1 MDLATRTCYLK
12 MNLNIIVM
20 MMMMMMMMMTP
31 DADADADASA
41 SSSFGF
47 FLSHIVI
54 FRIPV
59 QECPRPRPQSDCG

>member
-1 MDLATRTCYLK
+1 
-12 MNLNIIVM
+12 M
-20 MMMMMMMMMTP
+20 MMMMMMMMMVMIP
-31 DADADADASA
+31 DADADASA

-59 QECPRPRPQSDCG
+59 QDLDLNQTVAES